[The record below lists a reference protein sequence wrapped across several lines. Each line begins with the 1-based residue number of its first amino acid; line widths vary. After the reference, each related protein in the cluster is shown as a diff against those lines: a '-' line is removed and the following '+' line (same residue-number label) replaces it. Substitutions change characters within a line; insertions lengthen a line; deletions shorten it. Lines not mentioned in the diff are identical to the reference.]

1 MAIRRIEEHPVPDPL
16 ERVAESGDIPADRAL
31 KELLLSEQ
39 KPAPPR
45 ARESEERMV
54 SIRLATERFG
64 VLETLAARQGLAATT
79 MARMLF
85 HRALR
90 EAEQSDLSGP

>member
-1 MAIRRIEEHPVPDPL
+1 
-16 ERVAESGDIPADRAL
+16 
-31 KELLLSEQ
+31 
-39 KPAPPR
+39 
-45 ARESEERMV
+45 MV
-54 SIRLATERFG
+54 SIRLATERFE
-64 VLETLAARQGLAATT
+64 VLEMLAARQGLAATT